1 MNLKCESTDTVYPKG
16 INKIKGEKMQKD
28 IQKFSLI
35 KRGMLTLS
43 IACTSLILLSTTPV
57 QAKGPLTTEAKAEV
71 SATNALTEER
81 INAVLKEA
89 YEKFKDNQDGKN
101 ADYIKALEVVDSK
114 IFGITLMTP
123 DGKVY
128 EIGDT
133 NEVVS
138 IQSIS
143 KVFTAAKVIQEKG
156 ETFLQEKI
164 GVNATGLAFNSII
177 ALEQHGGSASNP
189 FVNAGAIQSTS
200 WVEAKDSKE
209 RWAKISGYMDDFA
222 GKKLGFN
229 DVVYDSEVNDNKR
242 NQAISKILDAYGRM
256 GSDPLEATTV
266 YTKQC
271 SVNISSHDL
280 AVMGATFA
288 NDGVNPVTGK
298 KVLDKKYVPKILAVM
313 ATAGLYDNAGDWL
326 YLTGTP
332 AKSGVGGGILA
343 IVPGKM
349 GIGVVS
355 PPLDKFGN
363 SVRGQQA
370 AAYIIEKLGI
380 NPLAQ

>member
-1 MNLKCESTDTVYPKG
+1 MESR
-16 INKIKGEKMQKD
+16 
-28 IQKFSLI
+28 KFM
-35 KRGMLTLS
+35 KRGLMTLS
-43 IACTSLILLSTTPV
+43 VAVASLILAGTPV
-57 QAKGPLTTEAKAEV
+57 QAKGVPAAAEAKQVEVSHRQPLTET
-71 SATNALTEER
+71 R
-81 INAVLKEA
+81 IRSVLKEA
-89 YEKFKDNQDGKN
+89 YEKFKNDQGGKN
-101 ADYIKALEVVDSK
+101 ADYIKALAEVDPK
-114 IFGITLMTP
+114 IFGITLVTP

-133 NEVVS
+133 RAEVS

-143 KVFTAAKVIQEKG
+143 KVFTAALVIQEKG
-156 ETFLQEKI
+156 EKFLQKKI

-177 ALEQHGGSASNP
+177 AIEQHGGSASNP

-200 WVEAKDSKE
+200 WVKAKDSKA
-209 RWAKISGYMDDFA
+209 RWLKIKQNMNDFA
-222 GKKLGFN
+222 GKKLNFN
-229 DVVYDSEVNDNKR
+229 KVVYESEVNDNKR
-242 NQAISKILDAYGRM
+242 NQAISKLLDAYGRM

-280 AVMGATFA
+280 GVMGATFA
-288 NDGVNPVTGK
+288 NHGVNPVTGK
-298 KVLDKKYVPKILAVM
+298 KVLERQYVPKILAVM

-343 IVPGKM
+343 IVPGKL

-355 PPLDKFGN
+355 PPLDTYGN
-363 SVRGQQA
+363 SVRGQKA
-370 AAYIIEKLGI
+370 AAYIIDKLGL

>member
-1 MNLKCESTDTVYPKG
+1 MKNE
-16 INKIKGEKMQKD
+16 
-28 IQKFSLI
+28 IQKLGLI
-35 KRGMLTLS
+35 KRGMVTLS
-43 IACTSLILLSTTPV
+43 IACASLILMTATPV
-57 QAKGPLTTEAKAEV
+57 QAKGPLTAETKIAVTQTNTLTEA
-71 SATNALTEER
+71 R

-89 YEKFKDNQDGKN
+89 YEKFKDNQEGKN
-101 ADYIKALEVVDSK
+101 ADYIKALAVVDSK
-114 IFGITLMTP
+114 IFGITLVTP
-123 DGKVY
+123 EGKVY

-133 NEVVS
+133 TEVVS

-177 ALEQHGGSASNP
+177 AIEQHGGSASNP

-209 RWAKISGYMDDFA
+209 RWTKISGYMDDFA

-229 DVVYDSEVNDNKR
+229 DLVYDSEVNDNKR
-242 NQAISKILDAYGRM
+242 NQAISKLLDAYGRM

-288 NDGVNPVTGK
+288 NDGVNPLTGK
-298 KVLDKKYVPKILAVM
+298 KVLDRQYVPKILAVM

-380 NPLAQ
+380 NPFAQ

>member
-1 MNLKCESTDTVYPKG
+1 MKNMIHKTSF
-16 INKIKGEKMQKD
+16 M
-28 IQKFSLI
+28 
-35 KRGMLTLS
+35 KRGTMALS
-43 IACTSLILLSTTPV
+43 VVCASLVVLGSTSAE
-57 QAKGPLTTEAKAEV
+57 AKGPLTTEVKTQAVQKT
-71 SATNALTEER
+71 SLTEER

-89 YEKFKDNQDGKN
+89 YEKFKDNNDGKN
-101 ADYIKALEVVDSK
+101 ADYIKALAIVDSK
-114 IFGITLMTP
+114 IFGITLVTP
-123 DGKVY
+123 EGKIY

-133 NEVVS
+133 DEKVS

-156 ETFLQEKI
+156 EKFLQEKI

-177 ALEQHGGSASNP
+177 AIELHGGSASNP

-200 WVEAKDSKE
+200 WVEANNSKE
-209 RWAKISGYMDDFA
+209 RWDKIYSNMDDFA
-222 GKKLGFN
+222 GTKLSFN
-229 DVVYDSEVNDNKR
+229 EEVYDSEVNDNKN
-242 NQAISKILDAYGRM
+242 NQAISKILDARGRM

-271 SVNISSHDL
+271 SVNVSAHNL
-280 AVMGATFA
+280 GVMAATFA
-288 NDGVNPVTGK
+288 NDGVNPITGK
-298 KVLDKKYVPKILAVM
+298 KVLDKEYVPEMLAVM

-343 IVPGKM
+343 VVPGKL

-363 SVRGQQA
+363 SVRGQLA
-370 AAYIIEKLGI
+370 AAYIIEQLGI
-380 NPLAQ
+380 NPFAQ

>member
-1 MNLKCESTDTVYPKG
+1 MKLETKQFVRKG
-16 INKIKGEKMQKD
+16 VMG
-28 IQKFSLI
+28 
-35 KRGMLTLS
+35 LS
-43 IACTSLILLSTTPV
+43 IACASLIMLGTSPV
-57 QAKGPLTTEAKAEV
+57 EAKGPVPATVKTEVKQT
-71 SATNALTEER
+71 SLSEER

-89 YEKFKDNQDGKN
+89 YEKFKNDQGGKN
-101 ADYIKALEVVDSK
+101 ADYIKALAEVDSK
-114 IFGITLMTP
+114 IFGITLVTP

-133 NEVVS
+133 KAEVS

-143 KVFTAAKVIQEKG
+143 KVFTACEVLQEKG
-156 ETFLQEKI
+156 EKFLQEKI

-177 ALEQHGGSASNP
+177 AIELHHGSASNP
-189 FVNAGAIQSTS
+189 FVNAGAIQATS

-209 RWAKISGYMDDFA
+209 RWFKIKQNMNDFA
-222 GKKLGFN
+222 GKKLNFN
-229 DVVYDSEVNDNKR
+229 EVVYDSEVNDNKR
-242 NQAISKILDAYGRM
+242 NQAISKLLDAYGRM

-271 SVNISSHDL
+271 SVNVSSHDL
-280 AVMGATFA
+280 GVMGATLA
-288 NDGVNPVTGK
+288 NHGVNPKTGK
-298 KVLDKKYVPKILAVM
+298 KVLDSAYVPKILAVM

-343 IVPGKM
+343 VVPGKL

-355 PPLDKFGN
+355 PPLDKYGN
-363 SVRGQQA
+363 SVRGQKA
-370 AAYIIEKLGI
+370 AAYIIDKLGI

>member
-1 MNLKCESTDTVYPKG
+1 MKIETRHLLRKG
-16 INKIKGEKMQKD
+16 VMG
-28 IQKFSLI
+28 
-35 KRGMLTLS
+35 LS
-43 IACTSLILLSTTPV
+43 IACASLIMLGTSPV
-57 QAKGPLTTEAKAEV
+57 EAKGPVPAAVKTEVKK
-71 SATNALTEER
+71 SSLSEER

-89 YEKFKDNQDGKN
+89 YEKFKNDQGGKN
-101 ADYIKALEVVDSK
+101 ADYIKALADVDSK
-114 IFGITLMTP
+114 IFGITLVTP

-133 NEVVS
+133 KAEVS

-143 KVFTAAKVIQEKG
+143 KVFTACKVLQEKG
-156 ETFLQEKI
+156 DKFLQEKI

-177 ALEQHGGSASNP
+177 AIELHDGSASNP

-209 RWAKISGYMDDFA
+209 RWYKIKENMNEFA
-222 GKKLGFN
+222 GKKLNFN
-229 DVVYDSEVNDNKR
+229 EVVYQSEVNDNKR
-242 NQAISKILDAYGRM
+242 NQAISKLLDAYGRM

-271 SVNISSHDL
+271 SVNVSSHDL
-280 AVMGATFA
+280 GMMGATLA
-288 NDGVNPVTGK
+288 NHGVNPKTGK
-298 KVLDKKYVPKILAVM
+298 KVLDGKYVPKILAVM

-343 IVPGKM
+343 VVPGKL

-355 PPLDKFGN
+355 PPLDKYGN
-363 SVRGQQA
+363 SVRGQKA
-370 AAYIIEKLGI
+370 AAYIIDKLGI

>member
-1 MNLKCESTDTVYPKG
+1 MKNE
-16 INKIKGEKMQKD
+16 
-28 IQKFSLI
+28 IQKSGLI
-35 KRGMLTLS
+35 KRGMVTLS
-43 IACTSLILLSTTPV
+43 VACASLIMMSTTPV
-57 QAKGPLTTEAKAEV
+57 QAKGPLTAEAKTAV
-71 SATNALTEER
+71 VQKTGLTDER
-81 INAVLKEA
+81 INAVLKDA

-101 ADYIKALEVVDSK
+101 ADYIKALAVVDSK
-114 IFGITLMTP
+114 MFGITLVTP

-133 NEVVS
+133 DENVS

-156 ETFLQEKI
+156 EKFLQEKI

-177 ALEQHGGSASNP
+177 AIELHGGSASNP
-189 FVNAGAIQSTS
+189 FVNAGAIQATS

-209 RWAKISGYMDDFA
+209 RWDKIYSNMDDFA
-222 GKKLGFN
+222 GAKLSFN
-229 DVVYDSEVNDNKR
+229 EEVYESEVNDNKN
-242 NQAISKILDAYGRM
+242 NQAISKILDARGRM

-271 SVNISSHDL
+271 SVNVSAHNL
-280 AVMGATFA
+280 GVMAATFA
-288 NDGVNPVTGK
+288 NDGVNPITGK
-298 KVLDKKYVPKILAVM
+298 KVLDKEYVPEMLAVM

-343 IVPGKM
+343 VVPGKL

-363 SVRGQQA
+363 SVRGQLA

-380 NPLAQ
+380 NPFAQ

>member
-1 MNLKCESTDTVYPKG
+1 MKNE
-16 INKIKGEKMQKD
+16 
-28 IQKFSLI
+28 IQKVGLI
-35 KRGMLTLS
+35 KRGMVTLS
-43 IACTSLILLSTTPV
+43 IACASLILMTATPA
-57 QAKGPLTTEAKAEV
+57 QAKGPLTAETKAAV
-71 SATNALTEER
+71 TQTNALTEAR

-101 ADYIKALEVVDSK
+101 ADYIKALAIVDSK
-114 IFGITLMTP
+114 IFAITLVTP

-156 ETFLQEKI
+156 EKFLQEKI
-164 GVNATGLAFNSII
+164 GVNATGLPFNSII
-177 ALEQHGGSASNP
+177 AIELHGGSASNP

-200 WVEAKDSKE
+200 WVEANNSKE
-209 RWAKISGYMDDFA
+209 RWDKIYSNMDDFA
-222 GKKLGFN
+222 GTKLSFN
-229 DVVYDSEVNDNKR
+229 EEVYKSEVNDNKN
-242 NQAISKILDAYGRM
+242 NQAISKILDARGRM

-271 SVNISSHDL
+271 SVNVSAHNL
-280 AVMGATFA
+280 GVMAATFA
-288 NDGVNPVTGK
+288 NDGVNPITGK
-298 KVLDKKYVPKILAVM
+298 KVLDKEYVPEMLAVM

-343 IVPGKM
+343 VVPGKL

-363 SVRGQQA
+363 SVRGQLA
-370 AAYIIEKLGI
+370 AAYIIDKLGI
-380 NPLAQ
+380 NPFAQ

>member
-1 MNLKCESTDTVYPKG
+1 MVKKTTKQTFLRKS
-16 INKIKGEKMQKD
+16 M
-28 IQKFSLI
+28 
-35 KRGMLTLS
+35 MTLS
-43 IACTSLILLSTTPV
+43 VACASLILMNTVPAE
-57 QAKGPLTTEAKAEV
+57 AKGPLKAEAKTEV
-71 SATNALTEER
+71 VQKSNALTEER

-89 YEKFKDNQDGKN
+89 YEKFKNDQSGKN
-101 ADYIKALEVVDSK
+101 ADYIKALAVVDSK
-114 IFGITLMTP
+114 IFGITLVTP

-133 NEVVS
+133 KEVVS

-143 KVFTAAKVIQEKG
+143 KVFTAAKVMQEKG
-156 ETFLQEKI
+156 EQWMQEKI

-177 ALEQHGGSASNP
+177 AIELHGGSASNP
-189 FVNAGAIQSTS
+189 FVNAGAIQATS

-209 RWAKISGYMDDFA
+209 RWAKIYANMDDFA

-229 DVVYDSEVNDNKR
+229 EVVYDSEVNDNKN
-242 NQAISKILDAYGRM
+242 NQAISKILDARGRM

-266 YTKQC
+266 YTKAC
-271 SVNISSHDL
+271 SVNVSSHDL
-280 AVMGATFA
+280 GMMGATLA
-288 NDGVNPVTGK
+288 NHGVNPATGK
-298 KVLDKKYVPKILAVM
+298 KVLDSKYVPKILAVM

-343 IVPGKM
+343 VVPGTLA
-349 GIGVVS
+349 IGVVS

-363 SVRGQQA
+363 SVRGQKA

-380 NPLAQ
+380 NPLAK

>member
-1 MNLKCESTDTVYPKG
+1 MKKASKRNTVFKRG
-16 INKIKGEKMQKD
+16 VMTLSVVCA
-28 IQKFSLI
+28 SLI
-35 KRGMLTLS
+35 MMG
-43 IACTSLILLSTTPV
+43 TTAV
-57 QAKGPLTTEAKAEV
+57 EAKGPLTTEAKTQAV
-71 SATNALTEER
+71 QKTSLTEER

-89 YEKFKDNQDGKN
+89 YEKFKDNQEGKN
-101 ADYIKALEVVDSK
+101 ADYIKALAIVDSK
-114 IFGITLMTP
+114 IFGITLVTP

-133 NEVVS
+133 KEVVS

-143 KVFTAAKVIQEKG
+143 KVFTACMVLQEKG
-156 ETFLQEKI
+156 NKFLQEKI

-177 ALEQHGGSASNP
+177 AIELHGGSASNP
-189 FVNAGAIQSTS
+189 FVNAGAIQATS

-209 RWAKISGYMDDFA
+209 RWAKIYANMDAFA

-229 DVVYDSEVNDNKR
+229 EKVYDSEVNDNKN
-242 NQAISKILDAYGRM
+242 NQAISKILDARGRM

-271 SVNISSHDL
+271 SVNVSAHDL
-280 AVMGATFA
+280 GVMASTLA
-288 NDGVNPVTGK
+288 NHGTNPVTGK
-298 KVLDKKYVPKILAVM
+298 KVLDSTHVPKILAVM

-326 YLTGTP
+326 YLTGSP

-343 IVPGKM
+343 VVPGKL

-370 AAYIIEKLGI
+370 AAYIIDKLGI

>member
-1 MNLKCESTDTVYPKG
+1 MKSE
-16 INKIKGEKMQKD
+16 IKKT
-28 IQKFSLI
+28 KFI
-35 KRGMLTLS
+35 KRGVVTLLMACVPFMVLT
-43 IACTSLILLSTTPV
+43 IVPV
-57 QAKGPLTTEAKAEV
+57 HAKGPLGSDGQTMLSQKNTL
-71 SATNALTEER
+71 SEER
-81 INAVLKEA
+81 IKSVLKEA

-101 ADYIKALEVVDSK
+101 ADYIQALAVVDPK
-114 IFGITLMTP
+114 IFGITLVTP

-133 NEVVS
+133 KEVVS

-156 ETFLQEKI
+156 DKFLQEKI

-209 RWAKISGYMDDFA
+209 RWAKISAYMDAFA
-222 GKKLGFN
+222 GKKLSFN
-229 DVVYDSEVNDNKR
+229 EKVYQSEVNDNKR

-256 GSDPLEATTV
+256 GSDPIEATTV

-271 SVNISSHDL
+271 SVNVSSHDL

-288 NDGVNPVTGK
+288 NDGINPITGK
-298 KVLDKKYVPKILAVM
+298 KVLDEKYVSKILAVM

-370 AAYIIEKLGI
+370 ATYIIDQLDI
-380 NPLAQ
+380 NPFAQ

>member
-1 MNLKCESTDTVYPKG
+1 MENRS
-16 INKIKGEKMQKD
+16 
-28 IQKFSLI
+28 SLEQFL
-35 KRGMLTLS
+35 KRGAMTLS
-43 IACTSLILLSTTPV
+43 LVCATLMMVGSTV
-57 QAKGPLTTEAKAEV
+57 VEAKGPLNVAVQKVTQN
-71 SATNALTEER
+71 SLSEER

-89 YEKFKDNQDGKN
+89 YEKFKDNQEGKN
-101 ADYIKALEVVDSK
+101 ADYIKALAIVDSK
-114 IFGITLMTP
+114 IFGITLVTP
-123 DGKVY
+123 EGKVY

-133 NEVVS
+133 KEVVS

-143 KVFTAAKVIQEKG
+143 KVFTAAKVIQEHG
-156 ETFLQEKI
+156 EKFLQEKI

-200 WVEAKDSKE
+200 WVKAKDSKE
-209 RWAKISGYMDDFA
+209 RWAKISGNMDDFA
-222 GKKLGFN
+222 GRELPFN
-229 DVVYDSEVNDNKR
+229 EEVYKSEVNDNKR

-271 SVNISSHDL
+271 SVNISAHDL
-280 AVMGATFA
+280 GMMGATFA
-288 NDGVNPVTGK
+288 NDGVNPLTKK
-298 KVLDKKYVPKILAVM
+298 KVIDEKYVSRILAVM

-363 SVRGQQA
+363 SVRGQLA
-370 AAYIIEKLGI
+370 AAYIIEKLGL